1 MNNLEKAIAGFRL
14 DPVDAMNRLQDAGV
28 VSDNAIHACDVAPG
42 DCGRAVDFLMNEKL
56 KA

>member
-28 VSDNAIHACDVAPG
+28 VSDNSVHACDVAPS